1 MADTY
6 RLHTDGGARGN
17 PGPAGIGVV
26 LCSPGGQ
33 VLEEIARG
41 IGRATNNVA
50 EYEALIVG
58 LQTARVHGAA
68 DLEVFMDSRLVIE
81 QMKGN
86 YKVKSPGLKT
96 LHERA
101 RSLAQEFKRVTF
113 TAVARV
119 ENTHADRLSNL
130 GMDRQAASGELL
142 PPQPGSGRTGSL

>member
-1 MADTY
+1 MADAY

-26 LCSPGGQ
+26 LESPEGEI
-33 VLEEIARG
+33 LEQIGRG
-41 IGRATNNVA
+41 IGWATNNVA

-68 DLEVFMDSRLVIE
+68 DLEVFMDSRLVTE

-96 LHERA
+96 LYERA
-101 RSLAQEFKRVTF
+101 RSLAQQFDRITF
-113 TAVARV
+113 NAVPRAQ
-119 ENTHADRLSNL
+119 NSHADSLSNR
-130 GMDRQAASGELL
+130 GMDDQAASGN
-142 PPQPGSGRTGSL
+142 QRGMS